1 MLEREQR
8 AQEEAPQGAQHI
20 RTRAMAY
27 LFANLV
33 LTLTIQVGAEIL
45 LNLSLGGYVFF
56 LLELKTSF

>member
-1 MLEREQR
+1 
-8 AQEEAPQGAQHI
+8 
-20 RTRAMAY
+20 MAY